1 MLLGGSC
8 TSIICLMVKN
18 WWGQNTS
25 HFLSAGSSCSIHVL
39 PKEVESS
46 RHYTL
51 WRILRIFVVLHL
63 WIRFHVATR
72 LLDSNCWSNSLC
84 HFTRGGSASQQL
96 PSVVDPATLYVFECA
111 ADWIDGKQLPNV
123 VCGFVG
129 QLQLWAKMAER
140 ILNCFLLVHCLE
152 NMQLPVQWL
161 TWLIHSC
168 FFPRLGSNSVSKRSA
183 RGASASHF
191 LCSFVGNLF
200 DDLFRS
206 QTSLIYQF
214 RRLQESGP
222 LQRQNCLCSLIW
234 FSWFCNYSAH
244 LSTWFLWW

>member
-1 MLLGGSC
+1 MSCWRKLRAPDTTRYDVYYTYLGYSTSGLGSMLLLVC
-8 TSIICLMVKN
+8 
-18 WWGQNTS
+18 
-25 HFLSAGSSCSIHVL
+25 
-39 PKEVESS
+39 
-46 RHYTL
+46 
-51 WRILRIFVVLHL
+51 
-63 WIRFHVATR
+63 WIRTVDPTPFVI
-72 LLDSNCWSNSLC
+72 LP
-84 HFTRGGSASQQL
+84 RGGSASQQL

-140 ILNCFLLVHCLE
+140 ILYCFLLVHCLE

-191 LCSFVGNLF
+191 LCSFLGNLF
-200 DDLFRS
+200 NDLFRS

-234 FSWFCNYSAH
+234 FSWFSNYSAH